1 MHRLNTTQML
11 ALILLASY
19 ANAQGECWPSQNTM
33 AKLLNLSR
41 PTVNQCLKKL
51 EQEGFIESLQQRTHG
66 NGMTNKVYRMR
77 FEPFIFK
84 REQRFNCFG
93 QKIDDPRMADT
104 SWADGFE

>member
-1 MHRLNTTQML
+1 
-11 ALILLASY
+11 
-19 ANAQGECWPSQNTM
+19 M